1 MAYNNLVDIS
11 MSNFRHTLI
20 KPNISFVKYL
30 LNKVRDYIRNP
41 NIRWQLIDKF
51 SKIFSTLLFNVFL
64 LKTQGPEFLGAYS
77 YVISFG
83 IILVAIASFGMPNVV
98 LSELSLNK
106 SKSLMVLN
114 TSVCVK
120 FMLAISVFLITIIY
134 LNISDHLLKQYE
146 YIISFTI
153 LIQAFDAFEYYLQAH
168 HQLAESLK
176 IKFIVTA
183 LFLVIK
189 FLIILIDPNLEY
201 IIICY
206 ILESFFTYIFIGFKI
221 QRISYKYVNINYMR
235 KLIKRCLPLALSS
248 FFAIALTRV
257 DQVIIGNYVNL
268 ESLGYYNSIISFITI
283 LLFIPSV
290 MNNHYFPILGDL
302 ISKDYKEYIIALK
315 QCYKRYIITGLV
327 ISALP
332 CMYISGIVFILVKV
346 DYLEWIFVGLIYSF
360 TNFFV
365 AIALFQ
371 AMRIALEC
379 FNYYG
384 LFKTALSFVT
394 VVTLSYIFV
403 VDFGIIGAP
412 LAVLIALMLTEFIF
426 PKLIKHRICNFYSED

>member
-1 MAYNNLVDIS
+1 LLYIS
-11 MSNFRHTLI
+11 LYVKFLI
-20 KPNISFVKYL
+20 N
-30 LNKVRDYIRNP
+30 RARTYIRNP

-77 YVISFG
+77 YVLSLG

-98 LSELSLNK
+98 LSEFSLNK
-106 SKSLMVLN
+106 SKSLMVL
-114 TSVCVK
+114 SSAVCIK
-120 FMLAISVFLITIIY
+120 FILAIFVFLVTIFY
-134 LNISDHLLKQYE
+134 LNYSDHLLKQYE

-176 IKFIVTA
+176 LRVKVTI
-183 LFLVIK
+183 LFLVFKI
-189 FLIILIDPNLEY
+189 LIIFIDPNLEY
-201 IIICY
+201 IIVCY
-206 ILESFFTYIFIGFKI
+206 VLESFFTYIFVSFKTP
-221 QRISYKYVNINYMR
+221 RISYKYVNINYMQ
-235 KLIKRCLPLALSS
+235 KLIKRCIPIALSS

-257 DQVIIGNYVNL
+257 DQLIIGNYVNL
-268 ESLGYYNSIISFITI
+268 EALGYYNSILSFITI

-302 ISKDYKEYIIALK
+302 ISKDYKEYMIALK
-315 QCYKRYIITGLV
+315 QCYKRYIVAGLI

-332 CMYISGIVFILVKV
+332 FVYISGIVFILIKV
-346 DYLEWIFVGLIYSF
+346 DYLEWICIGLLYSL

-384 LFKTALSFVT
+384 LFKTALSFV
-394 VVTLSYIFV
+394 VVVALSYIFV
-403 VDFGIIGAP
+403 INFGVIGAP
-412 LAVLIALMLTEFIF
+412 VAVLIALILTEFIF
-426 PKLIKHRICNFYSED
+426 PKLIKHRICCFNYEDGR

>member
-1 MAYNNLVDIS
+1 LYTSLYVK
-11 MSNFRHTLI
+11 FLI
-20 KPNISFVKYL
+20 
-30 LNKVRDYIRNP
+30 NKARTYIRNP

-77 YVISFG
+77 YVLSLG

-98 LSELSLNK
+98 LSEFSLNK
-106 SKSLMVLN
+106 SKSLMVL
-114 TSVCVK
+114 SSAVCIK
-120 FMLAISVFLITIIY
+120 FILAIFVFLVTIFY
-134 LNISDHLLKQYE
+134 LNYSDHLLNKYV

-153 LIQAFDAFEYYLQAH
+153 IIQAFDAFEYYLQAH

-176 IKFIVTA
+176 IRVIVTI
-183 LFLVIK
+183 LFLVVKI
-189 FLIILIDPNLEY
+189 LIIFIDPNLEY
-201 IIICY
+201 IIACY
-206 ILESFFTYIFIGFKI
+206 VLESLFTYIFVSFKTP
-221 QRISYKYVNINYMR
+221 RISYKYVKISYMR
-235 KLIKRCLPLALSS
+235 KLIKRCIPIALSS

-257 DQVIIGNYVNL
+257 DQLIIGNFVNL
-268 ESLGYYNSIISFITI
+268 EALGYYNLILSFITI

-302 ISKDYKEYIIALK
+302 ISKDYKEYLIALK
-315 QCYKRYIITGLV
+315 QCYKKYIVAGLI

-332 CMYISGIVFILVKV
+332 FFYIFGIVFIFIKV
-346 DYLEWIFVGLIYSF
+346 DYLEWLCIGLLYSL

-365 AIALFQ
+365 SIALFQ

-384 LFKTALSFVT
+384 LFKTALSFV
-394 VVTLSYIFV
+394 VVLALSYIFV
-403 VDFGIIGAP
+403 INFGVIGAP
-412 LAVLIALMLTEFIF
+412 VAVLIALMLTEFIF
-426 PKLIKHRICNFYSED
+426 PKLIKHRICSFNYEDGR